1 MKVLCVWA
9 FGGASRIRMDPMTCP
24 IHECCCGTE
33 AILNLTMFCP
43 NKCGQCFSLREK
55 DCETLQVLFVAVAG
69 MRYLGTPCHLPT
81 SIAPRQ
87 DSHLSECAPRIAQQQ
102 APVICECPGMKVLA
116 FAVKCSVL
124 GAERA
129 LVLTT
134 AYSIRRNLCTS
145 FAPGR
150 VVTHR
155 PAQLCKAAGSVEIP
169 CLLMAWHDTWSRTL
183 ASTWPQLGSSSS
195 SIYRLALVVIS
206 CSGPFWN
213 TQIRNHLIQ
222 QLNLAQG
229 LLAALTS
236 KFLPINS
243 RKTSWAWL

>member
-1 MKVLCVWA
+1 MLLGMSSYRASLTRSIMKVLCGFWWC
-9 FGGASRIRMDPMTCP
+9 FTHKNGPHTCP

-69 MRYLGTPCHLPT
+69 MWYLGTPCHLPT

-102 APVICECPGMKVLA
+102 APVICECPGMQVLA

-124 GAERA
+124 RAEQA

-134 AYSIRRNLCTS
+134 TDI
-145 FAPGR
+145 
-150 VVTHR
+150 
-155 PAQLCKAAGSVEIP
+155 
-169 CLLMAWHDTWSRTL
+169 
-183 ASTWPQLGSSSS
+183 
-195 SIYRLALVVIS
+195 
-206 CSGPFWN
+206 
-213 TQIRNHLIQ
+213 
-222 QLNLAQG
+222 
-229 LLAALTS
+229 
-236 KFLPINS
+236 
-243 RKTSWAWL
+243 